1 MDVDSNPAGKSVAC
15 GIFLEWEAFEAWAVV
30 GSWVLSVVLELGPR
44 KFRAPTPP
52 PMHRPA
58 KTQGIQAGRL
68 EGVWATGLLREDLFI
83 GAGILV
89 KQGHRNMGLRGRS
102 KPADSSP

>member
-1 MDVDSNPAGKSVAC
+1 MDVDSNPAGNSVAC
-15 GIFLEWEAFEAWAVV
+15 GVFLEWEAFEAWAVI

-58 KTQGIQAGRL
+58 KTQGSQAGRL

-83 GAGILV
+83 GAGDS
-89 KQGHRNMGLRGRS
+89 GETRTS
-102 KPADSSP
+102 KYGS